1 MLDPNYVTG
10 FVDGEGCFAIT
21 ISRIRFKVAEVRLKF
36 EIELR
41 EDDELIL
48 KEIQKVLGCGSI
60 YRLEYERYKKWRP
73 HVKYQVGSLRDIKEK
88 VIPFFKKYPPQAK
101 KKKQFELFCIVAE
114 MMDQKKH
121 LTKEGI
127 EEIFSLR
134 EALKMH
140 KDSLDARDEHVQWG
154 VE

>member
-1 MLDPNYVTG
+1 MLNPHYVTG

-21 ISRIRFKVAEVRLKF
+21 ISKIRFKVAEVRLKF

-41 EDDELIL
+41 EDDEPIL
-48 KEIQKVLGCGSI
+48 KEIQKTLDCGSI

-73 HVKYQVGSLRDIKEK
+73 HVKFMVGSFRDIKGK

-101 KKKQFELFCIVAE
+101 KKYQFDLFCKVAE
-114 MMDQKKH
+114 MMDQKVH
-121 LTKEGI
+121 LTEEGI
-127 EEIFSLR
+127 EQIRSLR

-140 KDSLDARDEHVQWG
+140 KDSLDAREGHVQWG